1 MSISRKQALLYIII
15 LFGVIVLIFKS
26 KRWLTWLKNVD
37 ISILDE
43 KRILIDELA
52 ETIIP
57 RTDTPG
63 AKDAKVGDFVIK
75 MVAGGLSKFEQQTFV
90 SGLEGI
96 ENYCVSKYQ
105 HLFSACAAAQRIQVL
120 EHFEESEERSSFG
133 LLLKIENKLFGR
145 SFIRLLKW
153 LVATGYCSSE
163 LGATQALAYDYIP
176 GQYEGCVSLQTGQK
190 AWAIN

>member
-1 MSISRKQALLYIII
+1 MLIGRKQALLHIII

-26 KRWLTWLKNVD
+26 KRWFSWMKNVD
-37 ISILDE
+37 ISMLNE
-43 KRILIDELA
+43 KRVLIDELA

-63 AKDAKVGDFVIK
+63 AKDAQVGDFVIQ
-75 MVAGGLSKFEQQTFV
+75 MVTRGLSKFEQRTFV
-90 SGLEGI
+90 SGLESI
-96 ENYCVSKYQ
+96 ESYCVRKYHQ
-105 HLFSACAAAQRIQVL
+105 LFSACAIGQRIQVL

-133 LLLKIENKLFGR
+133 LLLRIENKLFGR

-176 GQYEGCVSLQTGQK
+176 GQYEGCVSLKTGQK